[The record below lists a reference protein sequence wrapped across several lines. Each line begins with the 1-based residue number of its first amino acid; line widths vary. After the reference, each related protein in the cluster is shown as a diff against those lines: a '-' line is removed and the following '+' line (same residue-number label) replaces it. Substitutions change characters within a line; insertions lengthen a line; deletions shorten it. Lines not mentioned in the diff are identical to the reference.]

1 MIEIGTLVRDTLNG
15 GLGIVTGYR
24 FDPVYDTK
32 HVLVKFLTG
41 YWEGQTDPCS
51 PDCLEVL

>member
-1 MIEIGTLVRDTLNG
+1 MIEVGALVRDNLNG

-24 FDPVYDTK
+24 FDPVYRTK
-32 HVLVKFLTG
+32 HILVKFFTG